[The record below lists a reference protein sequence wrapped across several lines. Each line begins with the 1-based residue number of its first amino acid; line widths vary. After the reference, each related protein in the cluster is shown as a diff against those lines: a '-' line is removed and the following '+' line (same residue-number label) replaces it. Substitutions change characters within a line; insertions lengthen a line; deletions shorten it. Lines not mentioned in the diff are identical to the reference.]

1 MPGAP
6 KKASCRGDPQHKASL
21 FTMIF
26 FSLLFP
32 CYLRSGRSAGVSFWG
47 STGVGGDRLKAYS
60 YSMMTFWF
68 VGYIVV
74 CIINLPQHI
83 YVLYELF
90 CFTNIFWVNNWS
102 PPEGQGDYT
111 LISSSAYRI
120 SSSTV
125 ISAANQGWS
134 ASLKPLCGRSN
145 TCASVIS
152 CALSFAPTALFP
164 LFL

>member
-1 MPGAP
+1 
-6 KKASCRGDPQHKASL
+6 
-21 FTMIF
+21 MIF

-125 ISAANQGWS
+125 ISAGDICCQPRMIRQLKTLMWKIKYLCFCYFLCAFFCPHCIVS
-134 ASLKPLCGRSN
+134 SFSLTLYLHP
-145 TCASVIS
+145 IE
-152 CALSFAPTALFP
+152 
-164 LFL
+164 